1 MIGFGRRLLRSA
13 RLVSLVRFLLV
24 GLTGIAVNE
33 LVYVGLVQELAVWF
47 VIAAILSTEAST
59 TWNFLGNEL
68 WAFSDRKYAGPA
80 WVRFLAYAAMN
91 NSLLVVRVP
100 LLWLLT
106 DLGQLGP
113 AWSNLVT
120 LVLLFG
126 LRFIVSD
133 GWVWRR
139 QGANP
144 YSEDSSIGRR
154 GLAAFR
160 YDICGLIR
168 LDSDVELPE
177 LAYFRTDAATPPEI
191 RIKVR
196 LLGTVPSA
204 RVAVRRDGDTV
215 TYREQLGVLGAD
227 FNLALGNPIEI
238 KVSPLLALSR
248 HVLYTNII
256 EALLR
261 FLLVS
266 KGYVLLHSAGLEVD
280 GKASLLSAQT
290 DTGKTSTVINLVRD
304 RGWGF
309 ISDDMSIIDPA
320 GRVRTFP
327 KPMTLSYHTM
337 ARAVDART
345 LNAKQRM
352 QLQVQSRV
360 HSKSGRTVGRRL
372 GSLNVPIMSI
382 NSLLQIVV
390 PPPKYHI
397 TALLPAHIT
406 PEAPIQ
412 NVFLMERGE
421 PLQERMTLDA
431 AVDQLIENTDD
442 AYGFPPFAS
451 LAPKLVINGANYFQL
466 RLRERELLTVAL
478 TDVAIWRLRVP
489 GHEWADLLPG
499 LIQVEGHEPVA
510 VAIPIG
516 GDGRE
521 PMGVPIEAEEREPVA
536 IPVGGNG
543 REPVAIPVGGNGRE
557 PVAIPVETDR
567 VETGVPIRS
576 GVPPMATAA
585 LAAIPLPTSTGLGSA
600 RSDVARTGTRRT
612 TSRSRDIE
620 GVQISAGHGEPPGA
634 PVSMAEPDA
643 SLAGAPAL
651 DIPGRRLPRLRDW
664 SPSAVDLA
672 NLRERIASR
681 ARAGVRTWSAMAA
694 ILFAATVVRLWS
706 IGTVGFNNDEAV
718 YAGQAAS
725 LAGDQTYG
733 PLFAVFRAHPLLV
746 QFLNSVPF
754 RFLGVNDI
762 TPRLISVAFGVGAV
776 ALVYATG
783 SLLYNHRVGVI
794 AAAILA
800 LMPYDVIVTRQGL
813 LDGPETTL
821 YVLSIYELARFAKG
835 GQVRWL
841 YVAAFTT
848 GLTVL
853 AKETAVLIVPVAV
866 IFLLLAPEIRIAL
879 RHQLVSLGLFAI
891 AAAPY
896 PLAIVIGK
904 AADSAQSF
912 LLWQILRQPNHTWT
926 FYGQVVPGAM
936 GLLVVAAGIG
946 GLAYVVR
953 RGIWQDRLL
962 TAWILVPLAFFELWP
977 VKGYQYLMPIAPAV
991 AVLAALAFDRLV
1003 ARAAAIQSTYGS
1015 EVAAAT
1021 MSTPQPQVSP
1031 APTLLEDPRPTFE
1044 LEPDLE
1050 PPSPR
1055 PLPQAVGEA
1064 IASGLA
1070 ELARRMRPLRRFSVA
1085 ASSGLLGLTLL
1096 SIALPSAAAVSSP
1109 AISGSLAG
1117 TGGLPGGREAGLWI
1131 RANVPRGAVFLTE
1144 GPTLANI
1151 VEFYG
1156 QRRAYALSVSPN
1168 PIRRNPAY
1176 DPIVNPDRA
1185 LQLNQIHYIA
1195 TDIWSAQRSP
1205 FFAQRLRGYISRYHG
1220 VLVHEQ
1226 RAMTSDAAGAMVERP
1241 VIQIYEVRP

>member
-1 MIGFGRRLLRSA
+1 MDHRGRSLLRSA
-13 RLVSLVRFLLV
+13 RLASLVRFLLV

-47 VIAAILSTEAST
+47 VIAAVLSTEAST

-68 WAFSDRKYAGPA
+68 WAFSGRKYVGPA
-80 WVRFLAYAAMN
+80 WVRYLAYAAMN
-91 NSLLVVRVP
+91 NSLLLVRVP
-100 LLWLLT
+100 LLWVLG
-106 DLGQLGP
+106 DLGLAP
-113 AWSNLVT
+113 AWANLVT
-120 LVLLFG
+120 LVLLFA
-126 LRFIVSD
+126 LRFVVSD

-144 YSEDSSIGRR
+144 YSEDSDIGRP

-160 YDICGLIR
+160 YDICGLVR

-177 LAYFRTDAATPPEI
+177 LAYFRTAAATPPEI
-191 RIKVR
+191 RIKVG
-196 LLGTVPSA
+196 LLSSIPSA
-204 RVAVRRDGDTV
+204 RVAVRRDGHTV

-227 FNLALGNPIEI
+227 FNLTLGKPIEI
-238 KVSPLLALSR
+238 KISPLLALSR

-290 DTGKTSTVINLVRD
+290 DTGKTSTVINLIRE

-309 ISDDMSIIDPA
+309 ISDDMSIVDPA

-337 ARAVDART
+337 ARAIDSRT
-345 LNAKQRM
+345 LNTKQRM

-382 NSLLQIVV
+382 NSVLQIIV

-406 PEAPIQ
+406 PEAPIE

-421 PLQERMTLDA
+421 PLQERMTLDE
-431 AVDQLIENTDD
+431 AVDRLIENTDD

-451 LAPKLVINGANYFQL
+451 LAPKLVIDGANYFQL
-466 RLRERELLTVAL
+466 RLRERELLSVAL
-478 TDVAIWRLRVP
+478 TDVTIWRLRVP

-499 LIQVEGHEPVA
+499 LIQVEGREPVA
-510 VAIPIG
+510 VAIPVG
-516 GDGRE
+516 GEGRE
-521 PMGVPIEAEEREPVA
+521 SVGIPIEAEQREPVA
-536 IPVGGNG
+536 IPVGGEG
-543 REPVAIPVGGNGRE
+543 REPFGIPTAAGGFETAVPNG
-557 PVAIPVETDR
+557 
-567 VETGVPIRS
+567 S
-576 GVPPMATAA
+576 GVRPKATAA
-585 LAAIPLPTSTGLGSA
+585 LAAVQSPTSVGLGRA
-600 RSDVARTGTRRT
+600 RSDVGRTGSGRT
-612 TSRSRDIE
+612 TGRSRGKQGSQD
-620 GVQISAGHGEPPGA
+620 STGHRGPSGT
-634 PVSMAEPDA
+634 PVSMSESDA
-643 SLAGAPAL
+643 SRAVAAAL
-651 DIPGRRLPRLRDW
+651 DIPARRLPRLRDW
-664 SPSAVDLA
+664 SPSAADLA
-672 NLRERIASR
+672 NLRERIGSR
-681 ARAGVRTWSAMAA
+681 ARVAVRTWPAMAA
-694 ILFAATVVRLWS
+694 ILVAATVVRLWS
-706 IGTVGFNNDEAV
+706 IGTVGLNNDEAV

-762 TPRLISVAFGVGAV
+762 TPRLVSVAFGVGAV

-783 SLLYNHRVGVI
+783 SLLYNRRVGVI

-800 LMPYDVIVTRQGL
+800 MMPYDVIVTRQGL

-879 RHQLVSLGLFAI
+879 RNQLVSLGLFAI

-896 PLAIVIGK
+896 PLAILIGK
-904 AADSAQSF
+904 ATDSAQSF

-936 GLLVVAAGIG
+936 GLLVVAASVA
-946 GLAYVVR
+946 GLAYVIR

-1003 ARAAAIQSTYGS
+1003 ARAAEVQSTYGA
-1015 EVAAAT
+1015 ELAL
-1021 MSTPQPQVSP
+1021 STVSAPQPQVGTAS
-1031 APTLLEDPRPTFE
+1031 TLLEDLPPTFE

-1055 PLPQAVGEA
+1055 PLPQVVGAAVVRELG
-1064 IASGLA
+1064 
-1070 ELARRMRPLRRFSVA
+1070 ELARRMRPLRRLSVA

-1096 SIALPSAAAVSSP
+1096 SIALPTTVAVSSP
-1109 AISGSLAG
+1109 SISGSLAG

-1176 DPIVNPDRA
+1176 DPIINPDRA
-1185 LQLNQIHYIA
+1185 LQLNQIQYIA

-1205 FFAQRLRGYISRYHG
+1205 FFDQRLRGYIRRYHG

-1226 RAMTSDAAGAMVERP
+1226 KAMTGDAAGTLIERS